1 MNWRRIVWLLAL
13 VTLPTL
19 AEETPLQ
26 LVLRGA
32 QHDQLYQL
40 SSSGVTKVSA
50 LPDSLTTPLGS
61 LWKLYVYA
69 WLEDTH
75 QPEQPYQCRG
85 NSPEEVYCCQAGE
98 SITRDTA
105 LVRSC
110 GLYFAPQRL
119 HIGADVWGQYWQQ
132 RQAPAWLA
140 SLTTLKPETSVTVK
154 SLLDSLATLPA
165 QNKAQEVLLDVV
177 LDEAKIGVA
186 SMLGSRVRVKTWSWF
201 ADDKQEIRQG
211 GFAGWLTDGTPLWV
225 TGSGTSKTV
234 LTRYATVLNRVLP
247 VPTQVASGQCVEV
260 ELFARYPL
268 KKITAEKSTTA
279 VKPGVLNGRYRVTF
293 TNGNHI
299 TFVSH
304 GETTLLSEKG
314 KLKLQSSPAT
324 TGARTMAAW
333 TQDLI
338 YAGDPVHYHGSRA
351 TEGTLSWRQA
361 TAQAGQ
367 GERYDQ
373 ILAFAYPDNSLS
385 RWGAP
390 RSTCQLLPKAKAWLA
405 KKMPQW
411 RRILQAETGYNEPDV
426 FAVCRLVSGFP
437 YTDRQQK
444 RLFIRNFFTL
454 QDRLDL
460 THEYLHLAFDGYPTG
475 LDENYIETL
484 TRQLLMD

>member
-50 LPDSLTTPLGS
+50 LPDTLTTPLGS

-314 KLKLQSSPAT
+314 KLKLQSHLDREEYVARVLDREAKSTPPEAAKAMTVAIRTFLQQNANREGDCLTIPDSSATQRVSASPAT

-333 TQDLI
+333 TRAIRFIIMAVALPKGRFPGGKPRPRRGRESVTTRYSRLLI
-338 YAGDPVHYHGSRA
+338 P
-351 TEGTLSWRQA
+351 T
-361 TAQAGQ
+361 TALAA
-367 GERYDQ
+367 GERHAQPASY
-373 ILAFAYPDNSLS
+373 YPKRKPGWRKKS
-385 RWGAP
+385 RSGGVYYKL
-390 RSTCQLLPKAKAWLA
+390 RRGTTNQTCL
-405 KKMPQW
+405 
-411 RRILQAETGYNEPDV
+411 R
-426 FAVCRLVSGFP
+426 FAV
-437 YTDRQQK
+437 
-444 RLFIRNFFTL
+444 
-454 QDRLDL
+454 
-460 THEYLHLAFDGYPTG
+460 
-475 LDENYIETL
+475 
-484 TRQLLMD
+484 

>member
-26 LVLRGA
+26 LALRGA

-50 LPDSLTTPLGS
+50 LPDTLTTPLGS

-140 SLTTLKPETSVTVK
+140 SLTTLKPETSVAVK

-314 KLKLQSSPAT
+314 KLKLQSHLDREEYV
-324 TGARTMAAW
+324 ARVLDREAK
-333 TQDLI
+333 
-338 YAGDPVHYHGSRA
+338 
-351 TEGTLSWRQA
+351 
-361 TAQAGQ
+361 
-367 GERYDQ
+367 
-373 ILAFAYPDNSLS
+373 
-385 RWGAP
+385 
-390 RSTCQLLPKAKAWLA
+390 STPPEAAKAWLA

-411 RRILQAETGYNEPDV
+411 RRMLQGETGYNEPDV